1 MLRFLA
7 EDIGKELDL
16 VLDAIL
22 RALTRRTSEVITSPL
37 RFVPRHTP

>member
-1 MLRFLA
+1 
-7 EDIGKELDL
+7 
-16 VLDAIL
+16 L